1 MTYMIGEHRISLIL
15 SIESKSIYIQLKTPC
30 ACLRT
35 LHYRIYVVVVLVQV
49 ILVHQYMG
57 QPGMPGQEA
66 TFKMKW
72 MKPIHSVYFTEKIAI
87 DTKRFGRDKVWCSCP
102 ADCPL
107 WWLCS
112 QSSLAAPGVDLAIC
126 STLSRNSKSALDV
139 SAAIKRR
146 DAGSLLITTLETLDT
161 LELCQCSL
169 KLRSWFEHRFAHLI
183 LAGHTWVLSGID
195 NQLLLNVAY
204 GCT

>member
-1 MTYMIGEHRISLIL
+1 MSPYPALPYLRGGCFGSGDPG
-15 SIESKSIYIQLKTPC
+15 TP
-30 ACLRT
+30 
-35 LHYRIYVVVVLVQV
+35 
-49 ILVHQYMG
+49 VHGPTWDAWTRGYLQDEMN
-57 QPGMPGQEA
+57 ETH
-66 TFKMKW
+66 TFC
-72 MKPIHSVYFTEKIAI
+72 KIAI
-87 DTKRFGRDKVWCSCP
+87 DTQRFGRDKLWCSCP

-126 STLSRNSKSALDV
+126 STLSRNSKSVLDV

-169 KLRSWFEHRFAHLI
+169 KLRSRFEHRFAHLI
-183 LAGHTWVLSGID
+183 LAGHWVIPEYW
-195 NQLLLNVAY
+195 VE
-204 GCT
+204 